1 MSRAPEKKVSKPVA
15 TSGVKVHRYF
25 PGKAP
30 EGHMDE
36 FSESEAETE
45 AKTERTVQLPAGAS
59 FGASTKL
66 TAATEVLSAPMR
78 IGAGIGNTQQEN
90 EGFSDSDAESD
101 GETRRLM
108 QARLLARQR
117 ANEEAS
123 ADSGSDSD
131 SDSGSDTARARL
143 RASMQIRKPEGTG
156 ARAGATEASGSGS
169 DSGNNSGSGSSEESG
184 SSSEDGGYA
193 VRPMLKPMFV
203 PKSQRQTQQNPQNPQ
218 QTQQSSRAAAMLEDE
233 NGEARDLGAEALARM
248 KEARRE
254 ESVRMAAEEARRAR
268 EQPEIDNDEHAHLVD
283 DTDDVDPEAE
293 FEAWKLRELLRI
305 KRGKEEGEVVDLEEQ
320 ERERRRNMSE
330 AQKYAED
337 IEMVR
342 KQREEKIER
351 ARELRMEYLEEQDAM
366 RLDVAQDSSEVNAIM
381 SQQMFEY
388 AMINAE
394 GRRSHTKW
402 KGHSKEDT
410 SRAGPSLW
418 EESMRAAQRSDTRPG
433 TGSARNPRN
442 GGRGQQRRSADD

>member
-36 FSESEAETE
+36 FSESESEAETE
-45 AKTERTVQLPAGAS
+45 AKTERTVQLAAGTS

-66 TAATEVLSAPMR
+66 TAAAEVLSAPTR
-78 IGAGIGNTQQEN
+78 IGAGIGNTQQGN

-123 ADSGSDSD
+123 SDSGSDSD
-131 SDSGSDTARARL
+131 SDSDTARARL
-143 RASMQIRKPEGTG
+143 RASMQIRKPEGIS
-156 ARAGATEASGSGS
+156 ARAGATASSGSG
-169 DSGNNSGSGSSEESG
+169 SGSGSSEESG
-184 SSSEDGGYA
+184 SSSEDDGYA

-203 PKSQRQTQQNPQNPQ
+203 PKSQRQTQQNPQSPQ
-218 QTQQSSRAAAMLEDE
+218 QAQQPSRAAAMLEDE
-233 NGEARDLGAEALARM
+233 NGEARDLGAEALAQM

-268 EQPEIDNDEHAHLVD
+268 EQPEIDNDEHANLVD

-305 KRGKEEGEVVDLEEQ
+305 KRDKEEGEVVDLEEQ

-330 AQKYAED
+330 AEKYAED
-337 IEMVR
+337 IEIVR
-342 KQREEKIER
+342 RQREEKIER

-366 RLDVAQDSSEVNAIM
+366 RLDVAQDNTEVNAIM

-394 GRRSHTKW
+394 GCRSHTKW

-418 EESMRAAQRSDTRPG
+418 EESRRAAQRSDARPG
-433 TGSARNPRN
+433 TGSARNPRS
-442 GGRGQQRRSADD
+442 GGREQQRRPADD